1 MEGLLIQKTQQYIID
16 EHVYFW
22 IDIERKNNKNNNYG
36 LRLRD
41 INKNLELCCK
51 SNLDDLAKKIGIK
64 GTYKMKKQE
73 LIELLKH
80 KIIFE

>member
-1 MEGLLIQKTQQYIID
+1 MEQLIIPKTQQYTID
-16 EHVYFW
+16 NDEYFW
-22 IDIERKNNKNNNYG
+22 IDIKHKNNKYEVI
-36 LRLRD
+36 LRD
-41 INKNLELCCK
+41 INQNLDMCCR

-73 LIELLKH
+73 LIELVKH